1 MSMTD
6 GFDVNDSDRRQGS
19 LDPER
24 EAAATSSG
32 ANSDSQA
39 IGRVVQISP
48 KLVGCGCF
56 GCSSVVFLAGCVAL
70 LGIVWGF
77 LLPIWRVNNRYIPM
91 TGLVLDKRLDSQMFQ
106 VADPDGRGGRQAES
120 YRPEIKVRYEVN
132 GRKFEV
138 WSYDATGIYS
148 PDRAAQQA
156 IVDSFQVGSTYPCW
170 YDPDRPDRAV
180 LVRGNTLGASLFLI
194 LPIGLLIVGGVGLL
208 IAWKLSTAQPI
219 RATSGGFPPKPPTI
233 PGWIQTLLPGRDP
246 RPGFD
251 PSQFGDPVAMKAD
264 WTPAKAGGVSFRTRR
279 LVEVDPDRLEF
290 RASMEWLLIVL
301 LLLLGGMGMF
311 IAYAAYLLSSGGVSF
326 STLPQ
331 LLMSLLCAL
340 PGGVLLYFSS
350 IPIVFDKRNGFYW
363 RGRRAPD
370 EVYDGYALRNAAALR
385 EIHALQI
392 LSEYIGGETSYTSY
406 ELNLVLRDGERI
418 NVIDQAGRD
427 KLRRDAATLADFLG
441 VPVWDAT

>member
-39 IGRVVQISP
+39 IGRVVRMSP

-70 LGIVWGF
+70 LGIVWGG

-91 TGLVLDKRLDSQMFQ
+91 TGLVLDKRLDSKMFQ
-106 VADPDGRGGRQAES
+106 AADPDRRGERQAES
-120 YRPEIKVRYEVN
+120 YRPKIKVRYEAN

-148 PDRAAQQA
+148 LLGRPAGHRRQLPGWIDL
-156 IVDSFQVGSTYPCW
+156 PCW

-180 LVRGNTLGASLFLI
+180 LVRGNTRGALSFLI

-219 RATSGGFPPKPPTI
+219 RATSGGCPPRPPTI

-251 PSQFGDPVAMKAD
+251 PSQFGDPVAMKAE

-301 LLLLGGMGMF
+301 LLLLGGTGMF
-311 IAYAAYLLSSGGVSF
+311 IAYAAYLLSSGGVSS

-331 LLMSLLCAL
+331 LLMSLLFAL

-370 EVYDGYALRNAAALR
+370 
-385 EIHALQI
+385 
-392 LSEYIGGETSYTSY
+392 
-406 ELNLVLRDGERI
+406 
-418 NVIDQAGRD
+418 
-427 KLRRDAATLADFLG
+427 
-441 VPVWDAT
+441 